1 MTTKQDLH
9 RVIDELSEEQVQK
22 VIQIVEVIQ
31 AGHSRVHD
39 KVDLARYSGVLQLK
53 EDPLSY
59 QERVRNE
66 WL

>member
-9 RVIDELSEEQVQK
+9 RFIDELSEEQVQN

-31 AGHSRVHD
+31 AGHSRLHD
-39 KVDLARYSGVLQLK
+39 DVDLARYSGVLQLT
-53 EDPLSY
+53 EESLAY

-66 WL
+66 WR